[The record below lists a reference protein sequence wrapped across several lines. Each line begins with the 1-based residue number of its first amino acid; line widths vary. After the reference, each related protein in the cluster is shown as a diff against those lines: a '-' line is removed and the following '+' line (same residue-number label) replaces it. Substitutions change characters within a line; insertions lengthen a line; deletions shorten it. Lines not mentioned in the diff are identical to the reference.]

1 MYSLLYILRLHRAI
15 HFENEIK
22 TRTCFTLKIDTI
34 ISKSGSEKLT
44 LTWPNFSCFQPWPN
58 FARQAFVKHGFLFF
72 SFGLGNQTEK
82 V

>member
-44 LTWPNFSCFQPWPN
+44 LTWPNF
-58 FARQAFVKHGFLFF
+58 ARQAFVKHGFLFF